1 MKRKTFIAI
10 LAIAMVLVLSLAILT
25 ACNNKKHD
33 FSSKWEYDETSHWH
47 ECMTKKHSDVADK
60 ADHTFDAGVVTTE
73 PTEAAEGV
81 KTLTCTVCGYQK
93 TESVPQLEHTYDMNN
108 WKFDEQTHWH
118 PATCAHTDLKK
129 DEAQH
134 TWNEG
139 VVTTQPTETTEDVK
153 TYTCTVCGNTKTAT
167 IGTLEHKHTFDT
179 ERWDH
184 DAENHWHPATCA
196 HTSEKKDLAAHSW
209 NEGVVTT
216 QPTETT
222 EGVKTYTCTVCGNT
236 KTATIGTLEHK
247 HTFDTERWD
256 HDAENHWH
264 PATCAHTSE
273 KKGLAAHSWNEGV
286 VTTQPTETTEGVK
299 TYTCTVCG
307 NTKTATIGMLDHKHT
322 FDTERWTY
330 DAENH
335 WHPATCA
342 HTDEKK
348 DLAAHS
354 WNAGVVTTEPNYGVE
369 GEKTFTCTVCK
380 TTRVESVPALAPKT
394 NTISFASDLSLD
406 KTYDGRAVVVAAD
419 KVNRKGNGAITIE
432 YMREDESTYS
442 TVAPKD
448 AGTYYVRASVAPT
461 AEWLGGKIEKEFT
474 IEHRT
479 LTLSESVYSRKI
491 DQTLESGKFGLECK
505 NVQEETNN
513 VVTWVT
519 VEVPDQYRA
528 AGIHNIRVGELI
540 VDNQNFVIES
550 NTIVRLTVWDA
561 PEFYAGVQ
569 NTFSISGRGTV
580 LEVQIA
586 NGTVNVGDQ
595 LLINE
600 LGKVITVTAIET
612 NRQVLESATAGDTA
626 GLLTKDVTKD
636 EVKRGYT
643 ITKLD
648 TVASYDKFTAT
659 IRVLETKTTP
669 MQDNYNP
676 NARFVFI
683 DGIGDI
689 QCTIK
694 FPTGSDMLMPGETLA
709 GVTVDFKGAT
719 VPAFVGRRF
728 LLIDGSSKT
737 VAEGVITDVAPKTR
751 VNCTVS
757 EPTGKT
763 AVIEPIQGGE
773 KTFAL
778 NLNRSTAL
786 ENIVDSEAIDVV
798 VKYDGVIVGSYKR
811 TGLGVGSGDLA
822 HVENGGTLS
831 GSYININLAK
841 GVSGLTDAD
850 GNWICDQANVTFD
863 VSAKQTQ
870 QVDNLEAGS
879 VTTISIGSKEVKYFT
894 LNELEPL
901 SSGWYSFVNAF
912 NTSGSSRY
920 ELYTDAGVKVDMM
933 SDMFKST
940 GGKYYVRYTVNA
952 NILNAQIG
960 FIAAKEE
967 LEATNTTKSLIIPS
981 GKKDDRLVIK
991 VTLNR
996 ALSYFHKNTVTFQG
1010 NVSAFNGSVVKVY
1023 DSNYKFYNGMGYQS
1037 LPTGHWFFLPTQ
1049 NSEQTYAY
1057 IMMKYAADLAGTAEL
1072 KFEHSAAVQL
1082 LNSDLQTVPFKANAS
1097 MNFMFKAPTTG
1108 KYKIEIVATG
1118 SNALIP
1124 PTTISVNMV
1133 YDPNLATV
1141 TINDNTYFNANTTE
1155 GYYSITL
1162 KNLTDSA
1169 QTVRIHVVKVS

>member
-1 MKRKTFIAI
+1 MKRKSFIAI
-10 LAIAMVLVLSLAILT
+10 LAIAMVLVLSLAVLT

-60 ADHTFDAGVVTTE
+60 ADHTFDEGVITT
-73 PTEAAEGV
+73 PSTEDATGV

-93 TESVPQLEHTYDMNN
+93 TESVPQLGHTFDMDN
-108 WKFDEQTHWH
+108 WKSDAQTHWH

-129 DEAQH
+129 DEAEH

-139 VVTTQPTETTEDVK
+139 VVTTE
-153 TYTCTVCGNTKTAT
+153 
-167 IGTLEHKHTFDT
+167 
-179 ERWDH
+179 
-184 DAENHWHPATCA
+184 
-196 HTSEKKDLAAHSW
+196 
-209 NEGVVTT
+209 
-216 QPTETT
+216 PTETT

-236 KTATIGTLEHK
+236 KTAKIGTLEHK
-247 HTFDTERWD
+247 HTFDTERW
-256 HDAENHWH
+256 EYN
-264 PATCAHTSE
+264 
-273 KKGLAAHSWNEGV
+273 
-286 VTTQPTETTEGVK
+286 
-299 TYTCTVCG
+299 
-307 NTKTATIGMLDHKHT
+307 
-322 FDTERWTY
+322 
-330 DAENH
+330 AENH

-348 DLAAHS
+348 DLAAHN

-369 GEKTFTCTVCK
+369 GEKTYTCTTCK
-380 TTRVESVPALAPKT
+380 ATRVESIPATPPKY
-394 NTISFASDLSLD
+394 NTLTFDGGLELS
-406 KTYDGRAVVVAAD
+406 KTYDGTPVVLKPENVHF
-419 KVNRKGNGAITIE
+419 NGNGALTIE
-432 YMREDESTYS
+432 YKLEDEDDRAYT
-442 TVAPKD
+442 TTAPTD
-448 AGTYYVRASVAPT
+448 AGEYIVRARVAGT
-461 AEWLGGKIEKEFT
+461 AEWYGISNTKSFT
-474 IEHRT
+474 IMHRI

-513 VVTWVT
+513 TLTWVT
-519 VEVPDQYRA
+519 VEVPAQYRTV
-528 AGIHNIRVGELI
+528 GIHNMRVGELI
-540 VDNQNFVIES
+540 VDNPNYMFAIADES
-550 NTIVRLTVWDA
+550 KEVRLTVWDA
-561 PEFYAGVQ
+561 PEFYAGVER
-569 NTFSISGRGTV
+569 TLSVPGRGTV

-595 LLINE
+595 LHINE
-600 LGKVITVTAIET
+600 LGKVFTVTAMQKGSQAVET
-612 NRQVLESATAGDTA
+612 ATAGDRV

-636 EVKRGYT
+636 EVNLGYT

-659 IRVLETKTTP
+659 IRVLETKPTP
-669 MQDNYNP
+669 LQNNYKP
-676 NARFVFI
+676 NARFIFI
-683 DGIGDI
+683 EGMGDI
-689 QCTIK
+689 QSTITL
-694 FPTGSDMLMPGETLA
+694 PTSFGMLMPGYTLA
-709 GVTVDFKGAT
+709 GVTVDFGSAT

-728 LLIDGSSKT
+728 LLIEGGKA
-737 VAEGVITDVAPKTR
+737 VAEGVVTDVAPKTR

-757 EPTGKT
+757 EPAGKT

-786 ENIVDSEAIDVV
+786 ENLVDSEAIDVV
-798 VKYDGVIVGSYKR
+798 VKYNGVIVGSYKR
-811 TGLGVGSGDLA
+811 TGIGVGSGDLA
-822 HVENGGTLS
+822 HVENGGTLK

-870 QVDNLEAGS
+870 QVDNLAAGS

-901 SSGWYSFVNAF
+901 TSGWYSFVNAF

-960 FIAAKEE
+960 FIAAKGE
-967 LEATNTTKSLIIPS
+967 LEATNITKSLTIPS

-991 VTLNR
+991 VTLNK
-996 ALSYFHKNTVTFQG
+996 ATSYFHKNTVTFKE

-1037 LPTGHWFFLPTQ
+1037 LPSGHRFYLPTQ

-1072 KFEHSAAVQL
+1072 KFEHSAASVQL
-1082 LNSDLQTVPFKANAS
+1082 LNSEFQTVPFKANAS

-1108 KYKIEIVATG
+1108 KYKIEIVATD

-1133 YDPNLATV
+1133 YDPNFATV
-1141 TINDNTYFNANTTE
+1141 TINDNTKFNANTTE

-1162 KNLTDSA
+1162 KNMTDSE
-1169 QTVRIHVVKVS
+1169 QKVRIHIVKVS

>member
-60 ADHTFDAGVVTTE
+60 ADHTFDAGVVTTQ

-93 TESVPQLEHTYDMNN
+93 TEPVPKLEHTFDMGK

-129 DEAQH
+129 DEAEH
-134 TWNEG
+134 VWNEG
-139 VVTTQPTETTEDVK
+139 VITTQPTETTEGVK

-167 IGTLEHKHTFDT
+167 IGKLDHEHTFDT

-222 EGVKTYTCTVCGNT
+222 EGVKTYTCTVCGDT
-236 KTATIGTLEHK
+236 KTATIGT
-247 HTFDTERWD
+247 
-256 HDAENHWH
+256 
-264 PATCAHTSE
+264 
-273 KKGLAAHSWNEGV
+273 
-286 VTTQPTETTEGVK
+286 
-299 TYTCTVCG
+299 
-307 NTKTATIGMLDHKHT
+307 LDHKHT
-322 FDTERWTY
+322 FDTERWEH

-348 DLAAHS
+348 DLAAHK
-354 WNAGVVTTEPNYGVE
+354 WNDGVITKPADYGVE
-369 GEKTFTCTVCK
+369 GEKTFTCTTCK
-380 TTRVESVPALAPKT
+380 ATRVESVPATPPKT
-394 NTISFASDLSLD
+394 NTISFASGLSLD
-406 KTYDGRAVVVAAD
+406 KTYDGTPVVLNPENVHF
-419 KVNRKGNGAITIE
+419 NGNGALTIE
-432 YMREDESTYS
+432 YMREDESDSTY
-442 TVAPKD
+442 TTTAPTD
-448 AGTYYVRASVAPT
+448 AGEYIVRASVAGT
-461 AEWLGGKIEKEFT
+461 AEWNGTSNTKSFT
-474 IEHRT
+474 IMHRT

-505 NVQEETNN
+505 NVAEETNN

-519 VEVPDQYRA
+519 IGVPEQYRT
-528 AGIHNIRVGELI
+528 AGIHNMRVSELI
-540 VDNQNFVIES
+540 VDNPNFVIES
-550 NTIVRLTVWDA
+550 NTSVRLTVWDA
-561 PEFYAGVQ
+561 PEFYAGVEDVL
-569 NTFSISGRGTV
+569 SITGRGTV
-580 LEVQIA
+580 LSVQIA

-595 LLINE
+595 LHINE
-600 LGKVITVTAIET
+600 LGKVFTVTAMQNGSQVVET
-612 NRQVLESATAGDTA
+612 ATAGDTV
-626 GLLTKDVTKD
+626 GLLTKDVERK
-636 EVKRGYT
+636 EVERGYT
-643 ITKLD
+643 LTKLD
-648 TVASYDKFTAT
+648 TVASYDKVTAT
-659 IRVLETKTTP
+659 IRVSEDKKTPIATGYAP
-669 MQDNYNP
+669 Y
-676 NARFVFI
+676 ARFIFI
-683 DGIGDI
+683 EGIGNI
-689 QCTIK
+689 PSTIK
-694 FPTGSDMLMPGETLA
+694 FPTGSVMLMPGETLA
-709 GVTVDFKGAT
+709 GVTVDFGGAK

-728 LLIDGSSKT
+728 LLIEGGKT
-737 VAEGVITDVAPKTR
+737 VAEGVVTDVAHTTR

-763 AVIEPIQGGE
+763 AVIEPIESGA

-778 NLNRSTAL
+778 NLNRSSAFEYL
-786 ENIVDSEAIDVV
+786 VDSEAIDLV
-798 VKYDGVIVGSYKR
+798 VKYDGVVVGSYKR
-811 TGLGVGSGDLA
+811 TGLGVGEGDLA
-822 HVENGGTLS
+822 HVENGGTLK
-831 GSYININLAK
+831 GSYININLEK
-841 GVSGLTDAD
+841 GVAGLTDAD

-863 VSAKQTQ
+863 VSAKLIQ
-870 QVDNLEAGS
+870 QVDNLAAGS
-879 VTTISIGSKEVKYFT
+879 VTTISIGANDVKYFT

-901 SSGWYSFVNAF
+901 TSGWYSFVNAF
-912 NTSGSSRY
+912 NTNGSSRY
-920 ELYTDAGVKVDMM
+920 AVYTDAGEKVDMM

-940 GGKYYVRYTVNA
+940 GGGYYVRYTVNA

-960 FIAAKEE
+960 FIAAKGE
-967 LEATNTTKSLIIPS
+967 LSATNTTKSLIIPS
-981 GKKDDRLVIK
+981 GNQGDRVVIK
-991 VTLNR
+991 VTLNK
-996 ALSYFHKNTVTFQG
+996 ALSYFYKNTVTFKQ

-1072 KFEHSAAVQL
+1072 KFEHSAAGVQL
-1082 LNSDLQTVPFKANAS
+1082 LNKDLQTVPFKANAS
-1097 MNFMFKAPTTG
+1097 MNFMFKVPTTG
-1108 KYKIEIVATG
+1108 QYKIEIAKTD
-1118 SNALIP
+1118 SNVLIP
-1124 PTTISVNMV
+1124 PTIISVDKV
-1133 YDPNLATV
+1133 YDTNFATV
-1141 TINDNTYFNANTTE
+1141 TINDNTKFNANATE

-1162 KNLTDSA
+1162 KNMTNSE
-1169 QTVRIHVVKVS
+1169 QKVRIRVYKVS

>member
-60 ADHTFDAGVVTTE
+60 ADHTFDAGVVTTQ

-93 TESVPQLEHTYDMNN
+93 TESVPQLEHTFDMGN

-129 DEAQH
+129 DEAEH

-139 VVTTQPTETTEDVK
+139 V
-153 TYTCTVCGNTKTAT
+153 
-167 IGTLEHKHTFDT
+167 I
-179 ERWDH
+179 
-184 DAENHWHPATCA
+184 
-196 HTSEKKDLAAHSW
+196 
-209 NEGVVTT
+209 TT

-236 KTATIGTLEHK
+236 KTAKIGMLDHKHTFDMTKWSYNAENHWHPATCGHTDEKKDLGAHVWNEGVVTTQPTETTEGVKTYTCTTCGNTKTATIGMLDHV

-264 PATCAHTSE
+264 PATCAHT
-273 KKGLAAHSWNEGV
+273 
-286 VTTQPTETTEGVK
+286 
-299 TYTCTVCG
+299 
-307 NTKTATIGMLDHKHT
+307 
-322 FDTERWTY
+322 
-330 DAENH
+330 
-335 WHPATCA
+335 
-342 HTDEKK
+342 DEKK
-348 DLAAHS
+348 DLAAHK
-354 WNAGVVTTEPNYGVE
+354 WNDGVITKPADYGVE

-380 TTRVESVPALAPKT
+380 TTRVESVPATPPKT
-394 NTISFASDLSLD
+394 NTISFASGLSLD
-406 KTYDGRAVVVAAD
+406 KTYDGTPVVVAAD

-448 AGTYYVRASVAPT
+448 AGTYHVRASVAPT
-461 AEWLGGKIEKEFT
+461 AEWLGGKIETEFK
-474 IEHRT
+474 IEHRI

-505 NVQEETNN
+505 NVAEETNN

-519 VEVPDQYRA
+519 IGVPEQYRA
-528 AGIHNIRVGELI
+528 AGIHNMHVSELI
-540 VDNQNFVIES
+540 VDNPNFVIES
-550 NTIVRLTVWDA
+550 NTSVRLTVWDA
-561 PEFYAGVQ
+561 PEFYAGVEDVL
-569 NTFSISGRGTV
+569 SITGRGTV
-580 LEVQIA
+580 LSVQIA

-595 LLINE
+595 LHINE
-600 LGKVITVTAIET
+600 LGKVFTVTAMQNGSQAVET
-612 NRQVLESATAGDTA
+612 ATAGDTV
-626 GLLTKDVTKD
+626 GLLTKDVTRE
-636 EVKRGYT
+636 EVLRGYT

-648 TVASYDKFTAT
+648 TVASYDKVTAT
-659 IRVLETKTTP
+659 IRVLEDKKTPIATG
-669 MQDNYNP
+669 YSP
-676 NARFVFI
+676 NARFIFI
-683 DGIGDI
+683 EGIGNI
-689 QCTIK
+689 PSTIK
-694 FPTGSDMLMPGETLA
+694 FPTGSNMLIPGETLA
-709 GVTVDFKGAT
+709 GVTVDFKGAK

-728 LLIDGSSKT
+728 LLIEGSKT
-737 VAEGVITDVAPKTR
+737 VAEGVVTDVAPKTR

-757 EPTGKT
+757 EPAGKT

-778 NLNRSTAL
+778 NLNRSNVI
-786 ENIVDSEAIDVV
+786 ENLVNSEAIDVV

-811 TGLGVGSGDLA
+811 TGLGVGEGDLA
-822 HVENGGTLS
+822 HVENGGTLK
-831 GSYININLAK
+831 GSYINIDLAK

-863 VSAKQTQ
+863 VSATLTQ
-870 QVDNLEAGS
+870 QVDNLAAGS
-879 VTTISIGSKEVKYFT
+879 VTTISLGADEVKYFT

-901 SSGWYSFVNAF
+901 TSGWYSFVNAF
-912 NTSGSSRY
+912 NTNGSSRY
-920 ELYTDAGVKVDMM
+920 AVYTDAGVKVDMM

-952 NILNAQIG
+952 NILDAQIG
-960 FIAAKEE
+960 FIAAKGE
-967 LEATNTTKSLIIPS
+967 LSATNTTKSLIIPS
-981 GKKDDRLVIK
+981 GNQGDRVVIK
-991 VTLNR
+991 VTLNK
-996 ALSYFHKNTVTFQG
+996 ALSYFYKNTVTFKQ

-1023 DSNYKFYNGMGYQS
+1023 DSNYQYYNTMGYQS
-1037 LPTGHWFFLPTQ
+1037 LPSGHRFYLPTQ

-1057 IMMKYAADLAGTAEL
+1057 IMMKYAADLTGTAEL
-1072 KFEHSAAVQL
+1072 KFEHSAAGVQL
-1082 LNSDLQTVPFKANAS
+1082 LNENLQTVPFKANAS
-1097 MNFMFKAPTTG
+1097 MNFMFKVPTTG
-1108 KYKIEIVATG
+1108 QYKIEIVATD
-1118 SNALIP
+1118 SNVLIP
-1124 PTTISVNMV
+1124 PTTISVDKV
-1133 YDPNLATV
+1133 YDTNFATV
-1141 TINDNTYFNANTTE
+1141 TINDNTKFNANATE

-1162 KNLTDSA
+1162 KNMTNSE
-1169 QTVRIHVVKVS
+1169 QRVRIHVVKVS

>member
-47 ECMTKKHSDVADK
+47 ECMTKKHSDVAEK
-60 ADHTFDAGVVTTE
+60 ADHTFDAGVVTTQ

-93 TESVPQLEHTYDMNN
+93 TEPVPQLEHTFDMGN

-129 DEAQH
+129 DEAEH

-139 VVTTQPTETTEDVK
+139 VITTHPTETTEGVK
-153 TYTCTVCGNTKTAT
+153 TYTCTVCGNTKTAK
-167 IGTLEHKHTFDT
+167 IGMLDHKHTFDMT
-179 ERWDH
+179 KWSYN
-184 DAENHWHPATCA
+184 AENHWHPATCG
-196 HTSEKKDLAAHSW
+196 HTDEKKDLGAHVW

-222 EGVKTYTCTVCGNT
+222 EGVKTYTCTT
-236 KTATIGTLEHK
+236 
-247 HTFDTERWD
+247 
-256 HDAENHWH
+256 
-264 PATCAHTSE
+264 
-273 KKGLAAHSWNEGV
+273 
-286 VTTQPTETTEGVK
+286 
-299 TYTCTVCG
+299 CG
-307 NTKTATIGMLDHKHT
+307 NTKTATIGMLDHEHT
-322 FDTERWTY
+322 FDTERWDH

-354 WNAGVVTTEPNYGVE
+354 WNAGVITKPADYGVE

-380 TTRVESVPALAPKT
+380 ATRVESVPATPPKY
-394 NTISFASDLSLD
+394 NTLTFDGGLELS
-406 KTYDGRAVVVAAD
+406 KTYDGTPVVLNPENVHF
-419 KVNRKGNGAITIE
+419 NGNGALTIE
-432 YMREDESTYS
+432 YKLEDENDSTY
-442 TVAPKD
+442 TTTAPTD
-448 AGTYYVRASVAPT
+448 AGEYIVRASVAPT
-461 AEWLGGKIEKEFT
+461 AEWLGGKIETEFT
-474 IEHRT
+474 IEHRI

-505 NVQEETNN
+505 NVAEETNN

-519 VEVPDQYRA
+519 IGVPEQYRA
-528 AGIHNIRVGELI
+528 AGIHNMRVGELI
-540 VDNQNFVIES
+540 VDNPNFVIES
-550 NTIVRLTVWDA
+550 NTSVRLTVWDA
-561 PEFYAGVQ
+561 PEFYAGVEDVL
-569 NTFSISGRGTV
+569 SITGRGTV
-580 LEVQIA
+580 LSVQIA

-595 LLINE
+595 LHINE

-612 NRQVLESATAGDTA
+612 NRQVLESATAGDTV
-626 GLLTKDVTKD
+626 GLLTKDVERK
-636 EVKRGYT
+636 EVERGYT
-643 ITKLD
+643 LTKLD

-659 IRVLETKTTP
+659 IRVAEDKKTP
-669 MQDNYNP
+669 ISDNYNP
-676 NARFVFI
+676 SARFVFI
-683 DGIGDI
+683 EGIGNI
-689 QCTIK
+689 SSTIK
-694 FPTGSDMLMPGETLA
+694 FPTGSVMLMPGETLA
-709 GVTVDFKGAT
+709 DVTVDFKGAK

-728 LLIDGSSKT
+728 LLIEGSRT
-737 VAEGVITDVAPKTR
+737 VAEGVVTDVAPKTR

-757 EPTGKT
+757 EPAGKT

-778 NLNRSTAL
+778 NLNRSNVI
-786 ENIVDSEAIDVV
+786 ENLVDSEAIDLV

-811 TGLGVGSGDLA
+811 TGIGVGNGDLA
-822 HVENGGTLS
+822 HVENGGTLQ
-831 GSYININLAK
+831 GSYINIDLAK

-870 QVDNLEAGS
+870 QVDNLAAGS

-901 SSGWYSFVNAF
+901 TSGWYSFVNAF
-912 NTSGSSRY
+912 NNNGSSRY
-920 ELYTDAGVKVDMM
+920 AVYTDAGVKVDMM

-940 GGKYYVRYTVNA
+940 GGGYYVRYTVNA

-960 FIAAKEE
+960 FIAAKGE
-967 LEATNTTKSLIIPS
+967 LTATNTTKSLIIPS
-981 GKKDDRLVIK
+981 GNQGDRVVIK
-991 VTLNR
+991 VTLNK
-996 ALSYFHKNTVTFQG
+996 ALGYLYKNTVTFKQ

-1023 DSNYKFYNGMGYQS
+1023 DSNYQYYNAMGYQS
-1037 LPTGHWFFLPTQ
+1037 FTGGHRFYLPSR
-1049 NSEQTYAY
+1049 NSAQTYVY

-1072 KFEHSAAVQL
+1072 KFEHSAAGVQL
-1082 LNSDLQTVPFKANAS
+1082 LNKDFQTVPFKANES
-1097 MNFMFKAPTTG
+1097 INFMFKASEIG
-1108 KYKIEIVATG
+1108 QYKIEIAETG
-1118 SNALIP
+1118 SNVLIP
-1124 PTTISVNMV
+1124 LTTISVDKV
-1133 YDPNLATV
+1133 YDPNCATV
-1141 TINDNTYFNANTTE
+1141 TINSNTKFNANVTE

-1162 KNLTDSA
+1162 KNMTNSE
-1169 QTVRIHVVKVS
+1169 QRVRIHVVKVS